1 MILSVPDDQSVGQEV
16 GVFIEYVSS
25 LICRIKRFD
34 MCPVGR
40 CGIGTSARQNVSTSE
55 QVWQLIMSTSSRF
68 MSSSM
73 VRYLAK
79 ALEPCAVV
87 FSSKRQS
94 ITLLLTSVVRI
105 G

>member
-1 MILSVPDDQSVGQEV
+1 MNMLLL
-16 GVFIEYVSS
+16 
-25 LICRIKRFD
+25 LICSIKRFD
-34 MCPVGR
+34 MYPVGK
-40 CGIGTSARQNVSTSE
+40 CGIATYGRQNVSTSE

-87 FSSKRQS
+87 CSSKRQS

>member
-1 MILSVPDDQSVGQEV
+1 
-16 GVFIEYVSS
+16 
-25 LICRIKRFD
+25 

-79 ALEPCAVV
+79 ALAPCAVV
-87 FSSKRQS
+87 CSSNKAVYNS
-94 ITLLLTSVVRI
+94 IAYFRCQNWLMPHL
-105 G
+105 